1 MYAIVDRLGRPQ
13 EVARRRLRPSAW
25 LLWSLLFCLIH
36 ARWPAPAAADSG
48 ADRTKPTKSARGS
61 GDPETIVINFMGD
74 LAYPSGWGGWDY
86 VEAQKHL
93 LYRQVQSILDSA
105 ELNFVNVECPITD
118 TEATAV
124 KQFPIRCKPHQIPY
138 FVDAGFNL
146 LSLANNHSID
156 VGKTGILDTLENI
169 GKSSS
174 PERPLWWAGIGDDSD
189 QARKPVRIALPGK
202 RQVVTLFAVANTS
215 GAGSVAGLHDKTL
228 PARVA
233 EAAKHSDIV
242 IVSAHH
248 GPEYEHKP
256 WPWTVDRYHE
266 LIDAGATLVVGH
278 HAHVV
283 QGVERYK
290 NGLIFYNL
298 GNFSFASRT
307 RRHLEKGA
315 RLYSAIGRVTFRK
328 GTLDR
333 VEIIPLYA
341 SNNAKWTLEGMTLPP
356 RHAEPQLLA
365 GPFAQF
371 ALDEFVDF
379 AKQVPKAQ
387 ETSFIRVGDRMFVD
401 LGTGG
406 FSPPE
411 QKALIAQQK
420 REYDAVIK
428 AGVAPEPAT
437 EAELRVKQRAG
448 TPWPWSPPAPE
459 SRKPGK
465 KSKKKAGKRGR
476 DSKKSKADKRRP
488 SPRKKR

>member
-1 MYAIVDRLGRPQ
+1 MYAIVVGLGYSQ
-13 EVARRRLRPSAW
+13 VARRSLPLLGCLLLLGLVPSAY
-25 LLWSLLFCLIH
+25 
-36 ARWPAPAAADSG
+36 ADSG
-48 ADRTKPTKSARGS
+48 AERSKASKSARGS
-61 GDPETIVINFMGD
+61 GDPDTITINFAGD
-74 LAYPSGWGGWDY
+74 LAYPVGWGGWDY

-93 LYRQVQSILDSA
+93 LYRQIQPILDSA
-105 ELNFVNVECPITD
+105 ELNFVNVECPLTD
-118 TEATAV
+118 HEATAV
-124 KQFPIRCKPHQIPY
+124 KQYSIRCKPQQIPY

-156 VGKTGILDTLENI
+156 AGKAGILDTHAHLARA
-169 GKSSS
+169 SS
-174 PERPLWWAGIGDDSD
+174 PERPLWWAGTGDTSD
-189 QARKPVRIALPGK
+189 DARKPVRIALPGK
-202 RQVVTLFAVANTS
+202 RQVVTLFAVANSS
-215 GAGSVAGLHDKTL
+215 GGGGVGGLHDKTL
-228 PARVA
+228 PARIT
-233 EAAKHSDIV
+233 EAAKHADIV

-290 NGLIFYNL
+290 QGLIFYNQ

-315 RLYSAIGRVTFRK
+315 RLYSTIGRVTFRK
-328 GTLDR
+328 GALDR

-341 SNNAKWTLEGMTLPP
+341 SNQAKWTLEGMTLPP

-387 ETSFIRVGDRMFVD
+387 ETSFIRIGDRMFVD
-401 LGTGG
+401 LGETS
-406 FSPPE
+406 FSPAE
-411 QKALIAQQK
+411 QKSLLAQQK
-420 REYDAVIK
+420 REYSAVIK
-428 AGVAPEPAT
+428 AGVAPQPAT
-437 EAELRVKQRAG
+437 EAEMRVKQRAG
-448 TPWPWSPPAPE
+448 TPWPWTPPAPE
-459 SRKPGK
+459 PKKKQGK
-465 KSKKKAGKRGR
+465 KAGKQDRGSTWKAGKRGPSR
-476 DSKKSKADKRRP
+476 PTKR
-488 SPRKKR
+488 